1 MVVLLLSL
9 LSLLSLSL
17 LCRLIIVL
25 LPSLLFHI
33 VSLVDVNT
41 ADDSDNGRIIVM
53 ITLESINRLE
63 TLHAQVSYF

>member
-17 LCRLIIVL
+17 LCRLITIIII
-25 LPSLLFHI
+25 SY
-33 VSLVDVNT
+33 SLVDVNT

-53 ITLESINRLE
+53 ITLESITDWKPYMRR
-63 TLHAQVSYF
+63 